1 MMTFLKPNFAKGIEP
16 MNDKLIYTE
25 KEAAQYIG
33 MSKYFL
39 QRDRSC
45 GVTSGRTP
53 GPAFIKMGRSVR
65 YLKDDLDQWINQ
77 HRIDRSQIES

>member
-1 MMTFLKPNFAKGIEP
+1 MNNQLTF
-16 MNDKLIYTE
+16 TE
-25 KEAAQYIG
+25 KQAARYIG

-39 QRDRSC
+39 QRDRCC
-45 GVTSGRTP
+45 GVTGRRTP